1 MKMFLTLKEFFWQP
15 MQRITS
21 YFLRSISVTCNFWK
35 CIVILILA
43 ACILQED
50 SGTVGIAQKN
60 KQTIDAKFATLLLKV
75 CRKLGEREINA
86 KDLHIFLISCFP
98 PGECIPRS
106 ADIHE
111 VFEAITSNKLWD
123 SWNYLPLKRIVE
135 GFAADDQEIASWI
148 EAYRQDLKSYK
159 VTTKLFECI
168 ADASSNGNKP
178 SEKPPTEY
186 YQKSLSNLKRKSLIV
201 HWNILMT
208 FGMKLLASM
217 TYLLMRLY
225 LTPSARVVS

>member
-1 MKMFLTLKEFFWQP
+1 M
-15 MQRITS
+15 
-21 YFLRSISVTCNFWK
+21 
-35 CIVILILA
+35 
-43 ACILQED
+43 
-50 SGTVGIAQKN
+50 
-60 KQTIDAKFATLLLKV
+60 LLKV

-135 GFAADDQEIASWI
+135 GFAADDQELASWI

-186 YQKSLSNLKRKSLIV
+186 YQKISIKLEAKVTDRSLEYIDDVWNEIAGLYDLPPHAAILDSIRKGCILIV
-201 HWNILMT
+201 WRIPSHIAPKILEAPPPSDEFYHKHGIT
-208 FGMKLLASM
+208 RVEYSGEGIYQEGEVHNTQVLCHLA
-217 TYLLMRLY
+217 
-225 LTPSARVVS
+225 